1 MVDRRISGIKR
12 KTTAIEGTY
21 RYFQTINRIL
31 THFKREQDK
40 RLIAKLVKDNGT
52 LKSLL
57 LATASIHLYHDMG
70 IRLLETQQYNK
81 LAYET
86 ASHFEEQQKKL
97 LLEEFEMLLKNS
109 FELEID
115 LFHKIID
122 LENSFLKL
130 LINERISGFSENKKE
145 QQKKELDEEIE
156 QKLLEIVT
164 NYPPFYFYDY
174 IGDLIGLVDEIKYE
188 ILEESSA
195 FKDLSVNLEI
205 KLEKPEKEDNFI
217 ELSTLDRL
225 ISRIKEKFEFKSY
238 KELQNQAMPVR
249 MIKRKIIEFES
260 EKFPVSVNA
269 LKIFIEGNKIKGNLV
284 DIIDK
289 SLTEKIDY
297 DSFEN
302 KTLSYLK
309 SNLFDQLKNNPND
322 FIYLLQSLKESS
334 FDEIIFLLKKRG
346 VDDILKIVNVDEE
359 VIEKVKMNMVR
370 YNIHEQDLLL
380 LNDPEKNLLYQTNK
394 LLCDLKYPYLQD
406 IIGSIE
412 NLSDV
417 NLINLIYRDEI
428 PLQKFW
434 NLLEERLNFNINDL
448 RELVRKKQIIEKV
461 FFHELNLSNY
471 SQIILILNF
480 DEFFNNIVKD
490 IYLHILSKIL
500 RQYSRIIELYDKVTN
515 DKGLFLLALTKIE
528 GTLESEEWVK
538 IKFEELIINRMMKRQ
553 EELVIVFNAKNQVFL
568 VNGFILS
575 LLLNRSLKE
584 SINELKT
591 KPSYIFG
598 DVIPLSLK
606 ADIISPVSYC
616 LAFDLVKR
624 FEKFNEKGKSKVIK
638 VIEDVKKEKIEKR
651 RIIREKQEKSTFN
664 WIERRLTSAI
674 RGISRPGINP
684 NQLYWQEKDTKTSA
698 ESIKIHSESGPNP
711 EIKFIEFYN
720 YSIDLMK
727 KLEPIYKLPNNE
739 EIKNEGSQI
748 IKDVLQERL
757 KHDPSIEEIKNMV
770 DGERFEIAIRISTKI
785 GKHLDKLLYFKFKKK
800 RKNG

>member
-21 RYFQTINRIL
+21 RHFQTINRIL
-31 THFKREQDK
+31 SHFKREQDK
-40 RLIAKLVKDNGT
+40 ILITKLVQNDGT

-97 LLEEFEMLLKNS
+97 LLAEFDMLLKNS
-109 FELEID
+109 FNLEID
-115 LFHKIID
+115 LIHKIIN
-122 LENSFLKL
+122 LENSFLNL
-130 LINERISGFSENKKE
+130 LINERNTDLSDNEK
-145 QQKKELDEEIE
+145 QRQKKELDEEIE

-164 NYPPFYFYDY
+164 NYPPFYFYDF
-174 IGDLIGLVDEIKYE
+174 IGDLIGLVNEIKNE
-188 ILEESSA
+188 ILEESAA
-195 FKDLSVNLEI
+195 FKDLSVDLEI
-205 KLEKPEKEDNFI
+205 KLEKKEKEDNFI

-225 ISRIKEKFEFKSY
+225 ISRIKKSFEFKSY
-238 KELQNQAMPVR
+238 KELQVQAMPVR
-249 MIKRKIIEFES
+249 MIKRKIMEYES
-260 EKFPVSVNA
+260 EKFPVSIHG
-269 LKIFIEGNKIKGNLV
+269 LRIFIKGNIIKENLL
-284 DIIDK
+284 DIIDE

-297 DSFEN
+297 DSFE
-302 KTLSYLK
+302 KKILLFLK
-309 SNLFDQLKNNPND
+309 SKLFEQLKNNPND
-322 FIYLLQSLKESS
+322 FIYLLQSLKETS
-334 FDEIIFLLKKRG
+334 FDEVIFSLNMRG
-346 VDDILKIVNVDEE
+346 VDDILKIVNVDED

-394 LLCDLKYPYLQD
+394 LLCDLKYPFLQS
-406 IIGSIE
+406 IIGSID
-412 NLSDV
+412 NLSDINV
-417 NLINLIYRDEI
+417 INLIYREEI
-428 PLQKFW
+428 VLQKFW
-434 NLLEERLNFNINDL
+434 SLLEERLGFTINDL
-448 RELVRKKQIIEKV
+448 REFVRKKQIVEKV
-461 FFHELNLSNY
+461 FFHDLNLSNY
-471 SQIILILNF
+471 SQIILLLNF
-480 DEFFNNIVKD
+480 DDFFNNIVKD

-528 GTLESEEWVK
+528 GTLESEEWVN

-584 SINELKT
+584 CISELKT
-591 KPSYIFG
+591 KPSYIFS
-598 DVIPLSLK
+598 DVTPLSLK

-616 LAFDLVKR
+616 LAYDLVKR

-638 VIEDVKKEKIEKR
+638 LIEDVEKEKKEKR
-651 RIIREKQEKSTFN
+651 RIIREKQEENTFN
-664 WIERRLTSAI
+664 WIERRITSAI

-684 NQLYWQEKDTKTSA
+684 NQFYWQEKDTKTLA
-698 ESIKIHSESGPNP
+698 ESIKIHSDSDPNP
-711 EIKFIEFYN
+711 EIKFLEFYKD
-720 YSIDLMK
+720 SINLMK
-727 KLEPIYKLPNNE
+727 RLEPDYKLPDDE
-739 EIKNEGSQI
+739 EIKNNVSQI
-748 IKDVLQERL
+748 IKDVLYERL
-757 KHDPSIEEIKNMV
+757 KHDPSLEEIKNMV
-770 DGERFEIAIRISTKI
+770 DGERFEIATRISTKI
-785 GKHLDKLLYFKFKKK
+785 GKYLDKLLYFKFKKK